1 MTMDTE
7 NQDSQKE
14 KTGEGHEIAA
24 EREAHLAM
32 TAEAEEKKSQF
43 GLLASKRFA
52 PFFWTQFL
60 GAYNDNV
67 FKNTLVLF
75 IAYKMGSALA
85 AKSDILINLAAGL
98 FILPFFFLS
107 ATAGQIADKY
117 EKSMLMRYIKVAE
130 IIIALMAAFAF
141 YYKNVT
147 GLMFLLFLLGC
158 QAAFFGP
165 VKYSIIPQ
173 HLTSKEIVG
182 GNAMVEGGT
191 FLAILLG
198 TISGGL
204 ITQMDSG
211 KLWAGIILVAVAVT
225 GWLAS
230 RMIPHA
236 AADSPELK
244 LDLNPVTQTWQTMKI
259 SMEKRPVFLSILG
272 ISWFWALG
280 LAYLSQLPNYT
291 RNVLHGSEQV
301 VTLLLT
307 MFSIGIGVGSLLCE
321 RLSGKKVE
329 LGLVPLGSLGLSIFG
344 FDLVFAHLSLP
355 AAQAVGM
362 PLMNL
367 REFLG
372 ILGSHRVL
380 MDLLMIGVFGG
391 LYIVPLYSMIQVR
404 TRPEIRARVIAANNI
419 LNALFMAAASLVA
432 ALFIGLLKFSIP
444 QFFLIL
450 VIMNLVVACFIYSM
464 VPEFVIRF
472 MMWVLSKIMY
482 RVKRT
487 NLDVIPEEGAVVLI
501 CNHVTFVDTLFVA
514 GSIQR
519 NIRFV
524 MDRMFFKIPVLN
536 YIFRKGRVIL
546 IASKKDYPD
555 VYEKAFDEISQAL
568 REGEPVCIFPEGKL
582 TLDGNMDIFKPGI
595 EKIIARDPVTI
606 IPLALRGLWG
616 SFFSR
621 KKGSALSRWSRGFRS
636 KVEIIAG
643 EPIAPEGVTAECLHD
658 VVSSLR
664 GDKE

>member
-1 MTMDTE
+1 MNTE
-7 NQDSQKE
+7 NQDTSKE
-14 KTGEGHEIAA
+14 KKG
-24 EREAHLAM
+24 
-32 TAEAEEKKSQF
+32 QF
-43 GLLASKRFA
+43 ELLASRRFA

-75 IAYKMGSALA
+75 IAYKMGSELA
-85 AKSDILINLAAGL
+85 AKSDILINMAAGL

-117 EKSMLMRYIKVAE
+117 EKSKLMRYIKIAE
-130 IIIALMAAFAF
+130 IIIAVMAAFAF
-141 YYKNVT
+141 YYENVT
-147 GLMFLLFLLGC
+147 CLMFLLFLLGC

-173 HLTSKEIVG
+173 HLNNSEVVG
-182 GNAMVEGGT
+182 GNAMVESGT
-191 FLAILLG
+191 FVAILIG
-198 TISGGL
+198 TISGGF
-204 ITQMDSG
+204 ITQMDNG
-211 KLWAGIILVAVAVT
+211 KLWAGIILTAVAVT

-230 RMIPHA
+230 LMIPHA
-236 AADSPELK
+236 AADSPGLK
-244 LDLNPVTQTWQTMKI
+244 LDINPVTQTWQTMKI
-259 SMEKRPVFLSILG
+259 SMEKQSVFLSILG

-291 RNVLHGSEQV
+291 RNILHGNEQV

-344 FDLVFAHLSLP
+344 IALVFAHPSLP
-355 AAQAVGM
+355 VDQ
-362 PLMNL
+362 PLMGL
-367 REFLG
+367 SAFLA
-372 ILGSHRVL
+372 IPGSMRVPADL
-380 MDLLMIGVFGG
+380 MMIGVFGG

-419 LNALFMAAASLVA
+419 MNALLMVASSLVA
-432 ALFIGLLKFSIP
+432 GLMIGLFRLSIP
-444 QFFLIL
+444 QFFLFL
-450 VIMNLVVACFIYSM
+450 VILNLIVAWYIYSM

-482 RVKRT
+482 RVKRY
-487 NLDVIPEEGAVVLI
+487 NLEVVPDEGAAVIV
-501 CNHVTFVDTLFVA
+501 CNHVTFVDTLFIA

-519 NIRFV
+519 RIRFV
-524 MDRMFFKIPVLN
+524 MDRAFFKIPVLN

-546 IASKKDYPD
+546 IASKKEYPD
-555 VYEKAFDEISQAL
+555 VYEKAFDEISAAL
-568 REGEPVCIFPEGKL
+568 RDGDIVCIFPEGKL
-582 TLDGNMDIFKPGI
+582 TLDGSMDIFKPGI

-616 SFFSR
+616 SFFS
-621 KKGSALSRWSRGFRS
+621 KKEGAAISRWTRGF
-636 KVEIIAG
+636 
-643 EPIAPEGVTAECLHD
+643 
-658 VVSSLR
+658 
-664 GDKE
+664 

>member
-1 MTMDTE
+1 MNTE
-7 NQDSQKE
+7 NQENQDTPKE
-14 KTGEGHEIAA
+14 KKG
-24 EREAHLAM
+24 
-32 TAEAEEKKSQF
+32 QF
-43 GLLASKRFA
+43 ELLASRRFA

-75 IAYKMGSALA
+75 IAYKMGSEMA

-98 FILPFFFLS
+98 FILPFFFIS

-130 IIIALMAAFAF
+130 IIIAIMAAIAF

-173 HLTSKEIVG
+173 HLNNKEIVG
-182 GNAMVEGGT
+182 GNAMVESGT
-191 FLAILLG
+191 FVAILIG
-198 TISGGL
+198 TISGGF
-204 ITQMDSG
+204 ITQMDNG
-211 KLWAGIILVAVAVT
+211 KLWAGLILTAVAVA

-230 RMIPHA
+230 RMIPYA
-236 AADSPELK
+236 APDSPGLK
-244 LDLNPVTQTWQTMKI
+244 LDINPVTQTWKTMKI
-259 SMEKRPVFLSILG
+259 SMEKQSVFLSILG

-291 RNVLHGSEQV
+291 RNILHGSEQV

-344 FDLVFAHLSLP
+344 FDLVFAHPSLP
-355 AAQAVGM
+355 VDQQ
-362 PLMNL
+362 LMGL
-367 REFLG
+367 SAYLG
-372 ILGSHRVL
+372 IPGSMRVL
-380 MDLLMIGVFGG
+380 TDLMMIGIFGG

-419 LNALFMAAASLVA
+419 MNALLMVASSLVA
-432 ALFIGLLKFSIP
+432 ALMIGLFKLSIP
-444 QFFLIL
+444 QFFLVL
-450 VIMNLVVACFIYSM
+450 VILNLIVACYIYSM

-482 RVKRT
+482 RVKRY
-487 NLDVIPEEGAVVLI
+487 NLDVVPEEGAVILI
-501 CNHVTFVDTLFVA
+501 CNHVTFVDTLFIA

-524 MDRMFFKIPVLN
+524 MDRAFFKIPVLN

-546 IASKKDYPD
+546 IASKKEYPD
-555 VYEKAFDEISQAL
+555 VYEKAFEEISLAL
-568 REGEPVCIFPEGKL
+568 RNGEPVCIFPEGKL

-595 EKIIARDPVTI
+595 EKILARDLVTI

-621 KKGSALSRWSRGFRS
+621 KKGSALSRWTTGFRS
-636 KVEIIAG
+636 RVEVVAG
-643 EPIAPEGVTAECLHD
+643 DPVAPQGVTAEYLHD
-658 VVSSLR
+658 LVSSLR

>member
-1 MTMDTE
+1 VGLNTKNQE
-7 NQDSQKE
+7 NQDTPKE
-14 KTGEGHEIAA
+14 K
-24 EREAHLAM
+24 
-32 TAEAEEKKSQF
+32 KNQF
-43 GLLASKRFA
+43 KLLASRRFA

-75 IAYKMGSALA
+75 IAYKMGSQMA

-98 FILPFFFLS
+98 FILPFFFIS

-130 IIIALMAAFAF
+130 IIIAVMAAFAF

-147 GLMFLLFLLGC
+147 CLMFLLFLLGC

-173 HLTSKEIVG
+173 HLNSREIVG

-191 FLAILLG
+191 FLAILIG
-198 TISGGL
+198 TISGGF
-204 ITQMDSG
+204 ITQMDNG
-211 KLWAGIILVAVAVT
+211 KFWAGLILTAVAVA

-230 RMIPHA
+230 RMIPYA
-236 AADSPELK
+236 APDSPELK
-244 LDLNPVTQTWQTMKI
+244 LDINPVTQTWKTMKI
-259 SMEKRPVFLSILG
+259 SMEKESVFLSILG

-291 RNVLHGSEQV
+291 RNILHGSEQV

-355 AAQAVGM
+355 AGQALTAGQ
-362 PLMNL
+362 PLMGL
-367 REFLG
+367 SAFLG

-380 MDLLMIGVFGG
+380 MDLMMIGVSGG
-391 LYIVPLYSMIQVR
+391 LYIVPLYSMIQIR

-419 LNALFMAAASLVA
+419 MNALLMVASSLAAAL
-432 ALFIGLLKFSIP
+432 LIGLFKLSIP
-444 QFFLIL
+444 QFFLVL
-450 VIMNLVVACFIYSM
+450 VILNLIVACYIYSM

-482 RVKRT
+482 RVKRY
-487 NLDVIPEEGAVVLI
+487 NLDVVPEEGAVVLI
-501 CNHVTFVDTLFVA
+501 CNHVTFVDTLFIA

-524 MDRMFFKIPVLN
+524 MDRAFFKIPVLN

-546 IASKKDYPD
+546 IASKKEYPD
-555 VYEKAFDEISQAL
+555 VYEKAFEEISLAL
-568 REGEPVCIFPEGKL
+568 RNGEPVCIFPEGKL

-595 EKIIARDPVTI
+595 EKILAKDPVTI
-606 IPLALRGLWG
+606 VPLALRGLWG

-636 KVEIIAG
+636 RVEIIAG
-643 EPIAPEGVTAECLHD
+643 DPIAPEGVTAEYLHD
-658 VVSSLR
+658 LVSSLR

>member
-1 MTMDTE
+1 LNTE
-7 NQDSQKE
+7 NQENQDTPKE
-14 KTGEGHEIAA
+14 KKG
-24 EREAHLAM
+24 
-32 TAEAEEKKSQF
+32 QF
-43 GLLASKRFA
+43 ELLASRRFA

-75 IAYKMGSALA
+75 IAYKMGSEMA

-98 FILPFFFLS
+98 FILPFFFIS

-130 IIIALMAAFAF
+130 IIIAIMAAIAF

-173 HLTSKEIVG
+173 HLNNKEIVG
-182 GNAMVEGGT
+182 GNAMVESGT
-191 FLAILLG
+191 FVAILIG
-198 TISGGL
+198 TISGGF
-204 ITQMDSG
+204 ITQMDNG
-211 KLWAGIILVAVAVT
+211 KLWAGLILTAVAVA

-230 RMIPHA
+230 RMIPYA
-236 AADSPELK
+236 APDSPGLK
-244 LDLNPVTQTWQTMKI
+244 LDINPVTQTWKTMKI
-259 SMEKRPVFLSILG
+259 SMEKQSVFLSILG

-291 RNVLHGSEQV
+291 RNILHGSEQV

-344 FDLVFAHLSLP
+344 FDLVFAHPSLP
-355 AAQAVGM
+355 VDQQ
-362 PLMNL
+362 LMGL
-367 REFLG
+367 SAYLG
-372 ILGSHRVL
+372 IPGSMRVL
-380 MDLLMIGVFGG
+380 TDLMMIGIFGG

-419 LNALFMAAASLVA
+419 MNALLMVASSLVA
-432 ALFIGLLKFSIP
+432 ALMIGLFKLSIP
-444 QFFLIL
+444 QFFLVL
-450 VIMNLVVACFIYSM
+450 VILNLIVACYIYSM

-482 RVKRT
+482 RVKRY
-487 NLDVIPEEGAVVLI
+487 NLDVVPEEGAVILI
-501 CNHVTFVDTLFVA
+501 CNHVTFVDTLFIA

-524 MDRMFFKIPVLN
+524 MDRAFFKIPVLN

-546 IASKKDYPD
+546 IASKKEYPD
-555 VYEKAFDEISQAL
+555 VYEKAFEEISLAL
-568 REGEPVCIFPEGKL
+568 RNGEPVCIFPEGKL

-595 EKIIARDPVTI
+595 EKILARDLVTI

-621 KKGSALSRWSRGFRS
+621 KKGSALSRWTTGFRS
-636 KVEIIAG
+636 RVEVVAG
-643 EPIAPEGVTAECLHD
+643 DPVAPQGVTAEYLHD
-658 VVSSLR
+658 LVSSLR

>member
-1 MTMDTE
+1 MEAGLNTE
-7 NQDSQKE
+7 NQENRDTPK
-14 KTGEGHEIAA
+14 
-24 EREAHLAM
+24 
-32 TAEAEEKKSQF
+32 EKKSQF
-43 GLLASKRFA
+43 KLLASRRFA

-75 IAYKMGSALA
+75 IAYKMGSRMA

-130 IIIALMAAFAF
+130 IIIAVMAAFAF

-173 HLTSKEIVG
+173 HLTNKEIVG

-191 FLAILLG
+191 FLAILIG
-198 TISGGL
+198 TISGGF
-204 ITQMDSG
+204 ITQMDNG
-211 KLWAGIILVAVAVT
+211 KIWAGLILTAVAVT
-225 GWLAS
+225 GWLTS
-230 RMIPHA
+230 RMIPYA
-236 AADSPELK
+236 APDSPGLK
-244 LDLNPVTQTWQTMKI
+244 LDINPVTQTWKTLKI
-259 SMEKRPVFLSILG
+259 SMEKQSVFLSILG

-291 RNVLHGSEQV
+291 RNILHGSEQV

-355 AAQAVGM
+355 AAQALPVGQQ
-362 PLMNL
+362 LMGL
-367 REFLG
+367 SVFLA
-372 ILGSHRVL
+372 IPGSMRVL
-380 MDLLMIGVFGG
+380 VDLMMIGIFGG
-391 LYIVPLYSMIQVR
+391 LYIVPLYSMIQIR

-419 LNALFMAAASLVA
+419 MNALLMVASSLVA
-432 ALFIGLLKFSIP
+432 ALMIGLFKLSIP
-444 QFFLIL
+444 QFFLFL
-450 VIMNLVVACFIYSM
+450 VILNLIVACTIYSM

-482 RVKRT
+482 RVKRY
-487 NLDVIPEEGAVVLI
+487 NLDVVPEEGAVVLI
-501 CNHVTFVDTLFVA
+501 CNHVTFVDTLFIA

-524 MDRMFFKIPVLN
+524 MDRAFFKIPVLN

-546 IASKKDYPD
+546 IASKKEYPD
-555 VYEKAFDEISQAL
+555 VYEKAFEEISLAL
-568 REGEPVCIFPEGKL
+568 RNGEPVCIFPEGKL
-582 TLDGNMDIFKPGI
+582 TLDGNMDIFKTGI
-595 EKIIARDPVTI
+595 EKILARDPVTI

-621 KKGSALSRWSRGFRS
+621 KKGSALSRWTRGFRS
-636 KVEIIAG
+636 RVEVVAG
-643 EPIAPEGVTAECLHD
+643 DPVAPQGVTAEYLHD
-658 VVSSLR
+658 LVSSLR

>member
-1 MTMDTE
+1 MEAGLNTE
-7 NQDSQKE
+7 NQENRDTPK
-14 KTGEGHEIAA
+14 
-24 EREAHLAM
+24 
-32 TAEAEEKKSQF
+32 EKKSQF
-43 GLLASKRFA
+43 KLLASRRFA

-75 IAYKMGSALA
+75 IAYKMGSRMA

-130 IIIALMAAFAF
+130 IIIAVMAAFAF

-173 HLTSKEIVG
+173 HLTNKEIVG

-191 FLAILLG
+191 FLAILIG
-198 TISGGL
+198 TISGGF
-204 ITQMDSG
+204 ITQMDNG
-211 KLWAGIILVAVAVT
+211 KIWAGLILTAVAVT
-225 GWLAS
+225 GWLTS
-230 RMIPHA
+230 RMIPYA
-236 AADSPELK
+236 APDSPGLK
-244 LDLNPVTQTWQTMKI
+244 LDINPVTQTWKTMKI
-259 SMEKRPVFLSILG
+259 SMEKQSVFLSILG

-291 RNVLHGSEQV
+291 RNILHGSEQV

-355 AAQAVGM
+355 AAQALPVGQQ
-362 PLMNL
+362 LMGL
-367 REFLG
+367 SVFLA
-372 ILGSHRVL
+372 IPGSMRVL
-380 MDLLMIGVFGG
+380 VDLMMIGIFGG
-391 LYIVPLYSMIQVR
+391 LYIVPLYSMIQIR

-419 LNALFMAAASLVA
+419 MNALLMVASSLVA
-432 ALFIGLLKFSIP
+432 ALMIGLFKLSIP
-444 QFFLIL
+444 QFFLFL
-450 VIMNLVVACFIYSM
+450 VILNLIVACTIYSM

-482 RVKRT
+482 RVKRY
-487 NLDVIPEEGAVVLI
+487 NLDVVPEEGAVVLI
-501 CNHVTFVDTLFVA
+501 CNHVTFVDTLFIA

-524 MDRMFFKIPVLN
+524 MDRAFFKIPVLN

-546 IASKKDYPD
+546 IASKKEYPD
-555 VYEKAFDEISQAL
+555 VYEKAFEEISLAL
-568 REGEPVCIFPEGKL
+568 RNGEPVCIFPEGKL
-582 TLDGNMDIFKPGI
+582 TLDGNMDVFKTGI
-595 EKIIARDPVTI
+595 EKILARDPVTI

-621 KKGSALSRWSRGFRS
+621 KKGSALSRWTRGFRS
-636 KVEIIAG
+636 RVEVVAG
-643 EPIAPEGVTAECLHD
+643 DPVAPQGVTAEYLHD
-658 VVSSLR
+658 LVSSLR

>member
-1 MTMDTE
+1 MNTE
-7 NQDSQKE
+7 NQENRDTPK
-14 KTGEGHEIAA
+14 
-24 EREAHLAM
+24 
-32 TAEAEEKKSQF
+32 EKKSQF
-43 GLLASKRFA
+43 KLLASRRFA

-75 IAYKMGSALA
+75 IAYKMGSRMA

-130 IIIALMAAFAF
+130 IIIAVMAAFAF

-173 HLTSKEIVG
+173 HLTNKEIVG

-191 FLAILLG
+191 FLAILIG
-198 TISGGL
+198 TISGGF
-204 ITQMDSG
+204 ITQMDNG
-211 KLWAGIILVAVAVT
+211 KIWAGLILTAVAVT
-225 GWLAS
+225 GWLTS
-230 RMIPHA
+230 RMIPYA
-236 AADSPELK
+236 APDSPGLK
-244 LDLNPVTQTWQTMKI
+244 LDINPVTQTWKTMKI
-259 SMEKRPVFLSILG
+259 SMEKQSVFLSILG

-291 RNVLHGSEQV
+291 RNILHGSEQV

-355 AAQAVGM
+355 AAQALPVGQQ
-362 PLMNL
+362 LMGL
-367 REFLG
+367 SVFLA
-372 ILGSHRVL
+372 IPGSMRVL
-380 MDLLMIGVFGG
+380 VDLMMIGIFGG
-391 LYIVPLYSMIQVR
+391 LYIVPLYSMIQIR

-419 LNALFMAAASLVA
+419 MNALLMVASSLVA
-432 ALFIGLLKFSIP
+432 ALMIGLFKLSIP
-444 QFFLIL
+444 QFFLFL
-450 VIMNLVVACFIYSM
+450 VILNLIVACTIYSM

-482 RVKRT
+482 RVKRY
-487 NLDVIPEEGAVVLI
+487 NLDVVPEEGAVVLI
-501 CNHVTFVDTLFVA
+501 CNHVTFVDTLFIA

-524 MDRMFFKIPVLN
+524 MDRAFFKIPVLN

-546 IASKKDYPD
+546 IASKKEYPD
-555 VYEKAFDEISQAL
+555 VYEKAFEEISLAL
-568 REGEPVCIFPEGKL
+568 RNGEPVCIFPEGKL
-582 TLDGNMDIFKPGI
+582 TLDGNMDVFKTGI
-595 EKIIARDPVTI
+595 EKILARDPVTI

-621 KKGSALSRWSRGFRS
+621 KKGSALSRWTRGFRS
-636 KVEIIAG
+636 RVEVVAG
-643 EPIAPEGVTAECLHD
+643 DPVAPQGVTAEYLHD
-658 VVSSLR
+658 LVSSLR

>member
-1 MTMDTE
+1 MNTE
-7 NQDSQKE
+7 NQENRD
-14 KTGEGHEIAA
+14 TP
-24 EREAHLAM
+24 
-32 TAEAEEKKSQF
+32 EEKKSQF
-43 GLLASKRFA
+43 KLLASRRFA

-75 IAYKMGSALA
+75 IAYKMGSQMA

-98 FILPFFFLS
+98 FILPFFFIS

-130 IIIALMAAFAF
+130 IIIAVMAAFAF

-173 HLTSKEIVG
+173 HLNNKEIVG

-191 FLAILLG
+191 FLAILIG

-204 ITQMDSG
+204 ITQMDNG
-211 KLWAGIILVAVAVT
+211 KFWAGIILMAVAVT
-225 GWLAS
+225 GWLTS
-230 RMIPHA
+230 RMIPYA
-236 AADSPELK
+236 APDSPGLK
-244 LDLNPVTQTWQTMKI
+244 LDINPVTQTWKTMKI
-259 SMEKRPVFLSILG
+259 SMEKQSVFLSILG

-291 RNVLHGSEQV
+291 RNILHGSEQV

-355 AAQAVGM
+355 VGQALPVGQ
-362 PLMNL
+362 LMGL
-367 REFLG
+367 SAFLG
-372 ILGSHRVL
+372 IPGSMRVL
-380 MDLLMIGVFGG
+380 MDLMMIGIFGG
-391 LYIVPLYSMIQVR
+391 LYIVPLYSMIQIR

-419 LNALFMAAASLVA
+419 MNAFLMVASSLVA
-432 ALFIGLLKFSIP
+432 ALMIGLFKLSIP
-444 QFFLIL
+444 QFFLFL
-450 VIMNLVVACFIYSM
+450 VILNLIVAGTIYSM

-482 RVKRT
+482 RVKRY
-487 NLDVIPEEGAVVLI
+487 NLDVVPEEGAVVLI
-501 CNHVTFVDTLFVA
+501 CNHVTFVDTLFIA

-524 MDRMFFKIPVLN
+524 MDRAFFKIPVLN

-546 IASKKDYPD
+546 IASKKEYPD
-555 VYEKAFDEISQAL
+555 VYEKAFDEISLAL
-568 REGEPVCIFPEGKL
+568 RNGEPVCIFPEGKL

-595 EKIIARDPVTI
+595 EKILARDPVTI

-621 KKGSALSRWSRGFRS
+621 KKGSALSRWTRGFRS

-643 EPIAPEGVTAECLHD
+643 DPIAPEGVTAEYLHD
-658 VVSSLR
+658 VVSTLR

>member
-1 MTMDTE
+1 MNTE
-7 NQDSQKE
+7 NQENQDTGQE
-14 KTGEGHEIAA
+14 KTGK
-24 EREAHLAM
+24 
-32 TAEAEEKKSQF
+32 EKKSQF
-43 GLLASKRFA
+43 KLLASRRFA

-75 IAYKMGSALA
+75 IAYKMGSQMA

-98 FILPFFFLS
+98 FILPFFFIS

-130 IIIALMAAFAF
+130 IIIAIMAAIAF

-173 HLTSKEIVG
+173 HLNNKEIVG

-191 FLAILLG
+191 FLAILIG
-198 TISGGL
+198 TISGGF
-204 ITQMDSG
+204 ITQMNNG
-211 KLWAGIILVAVAVT
+211 KFWAGIILIAVAVT
-225 GWLAS
+225 GWLTS
-230 RMIPHA
+230 RMIPYA
-236 AADSPELK
+236 APDSPGLK
-244 LDLNPVTQTWQTMKI
+244 LDINPVTQTWKTMKI
-259 SMEKRPVFLSILG
+259 SMEKQSVFLSILG

-291 RNVLHGSEQV
+291 RNILHGSEQV

-355 AAQAVGM
+355 AGQALPVGQQ
-362 PLMNL
+362 LMGL
-367 REFLG
+367 SAFLA
-372 ILGSHRVL
+372 IPGSMRVL
-380 MDLLMIGVFGG
+380 MDLMMIGIFGG
-391 LYIVPLYSMIQVR
+391 LYIVPLYSMIQIR

-419 LNALFMAAASLVA
+419 MNALLMVASSLAAVLT
-432 ALFIGLLKFSIP
+432 IGLLKLSIP
-444 QFFLIL
+444 QFFLFL
-450 VIMNLVVACFIYSM
+450 VILNLMVACYIYSM

-482 RVKRT
+482 RVKRY
-487 NLDVIPEEGAVVLI
+487 NLDVVPEEGAVVLI
-501 CNHVTFVDTLFVA
+501 CNHVTFVDTLFIA

-524 MDRMFFKIPVLN
+524 MDRAFFKIPVLN

-546 IASKKDYPD
+546 IASKKEYPD
-555 VYEKAFDEISQAL
+555 VYEKAFEEIS
-568 REGEPVCIFPEGKL
+568 
-582 TLDGNMDIFKPGI
+582 
-595 EKIIARDPVTI
+595 
-606 IPLALRGLWG
+606 LALQKWR
-616 SFFSR
+616 
-621 KKGSALSRWSRGFRS
+621 A
-636 KVEIIAG
+636 
-643 EPIAPEGVTAECLHD
+643 CLYIP
-658 VVSSLR
+658 R
-664 GDKE
+664 RNAYP

>member
-1 MTMDTE
+1 LNTE
-7 NQDSQKE
+7 NQENLDTPK
-14 KTGEGHEIAA
+14 
-24 EREAHLAM
+24 
-32 TAEAEEKKSQF
+32 EKKSQF
-43 GLLASKRFA
+43 KLLATRRFA

-75 IAYKMGSALA
+75 IAYKMGSQMA

-98 FILPFFFLS
+98 FILPFFFIS

-130 IIIALMAAFAF
+130 IIIAIMAAIAF

-173 HLTSKEIVG
+173 HLNNKEIVG

-191 FLAILLG
+191 FLAILIG
-198 TISGGL
+198 TISGGF
-204 ITQMDSG
+204 ITQMNNG
-211 KLWAGIILVAVAVT
+211 KFWAGIILIAVAVT
-225 GWLAS
+225 GWLTS
-230 RMIPHA
+230 RMIPYA
-236 AADSPELK
+236 APDSPGLK
-244 LDLNPVTQTWQTMKI
+244 LDINPVTQTWKTMKI
-259 SMEKRPVFLSILG
+259 SMEKQSVFLSILG

-291 RNVLHGSEQV
+291 RNILHGSEQV

-344 FDLVFAHLSLP
+344 FDLVFAHLSLSAGQALP
-355 AAQAVGM
+355 AGQ
-362 PLMNL
+362 PLMGL
-367 REFLG
+367 SAFLG
-372 ILGSHRVL
+372 IPGSMRVL
-380 MDLLMIGVFGG
+380 MDLMMIGIFGG
-391 LYIVPLYSMIQVR
+391 LYIVPLYSMIQIR

-419 LNALFMAAASLVA
+419 MNALLMVASSLVA
-432 ALFIGLLKFSIP
+432 ALMIGLLKLSIP
-444 QFFLIL
+444 QFFLFL
-450 VIMNLVVACFIYSM
+450 VILNLIVACYIYSM

-482 RVKRT
+482 RVKRY
-487 NLDVIPEEGAVVLI
+487 NLDVVPEEGAVVLI
-501 CNHVTFVDTLFVA
+501 CNHVTFVDTLFIA

-524 MDRMFFKIPVLN
+524 MDRAFFKIPVLN

-546 IASKKDYPD
+546 IASKKEYPD
-555 VYEKAFDEISQAL
+555 VYEKAFEEISLAL
-568 REGEPVCIFPEGKL
+568 RNGEPVCIFPEGKL
-582 TLDGNMDIFKPGI
+582 TLDGNMDIFKSGI
-595 EKIIARDPVTI
+595 EKILARDPVTI

-621 KKGSALSRWSRGFRS
+621 KKGSALSRWTRGFRS
-636 KVEIIAG
+636 RVEVIAG
-643 EPIAPEGVTAECLHD
+643 DPVAPQGVTAEYLHD
-658 VVSSLR
+658 LVSSLR
-664 GDKE
+664 GDKA

>member
-1 MTMDTE
+1 MTTE
-7 NQDSQKE
+7 NQENQGTGQE
-14 KTGEGHEIAA
+14 KTGQ
-24 EREAHLAM
+24 
-32 TAEAEEKKSQF
+32 EKKSQF
-43 GLLASKRFA
+43 KLLATRRFA

-75 IAYKMGSALA
+75 IAYKMGQQMA

-98 FILPFFFLS
+98 FILPFFFIS

-130 IIIALMAAFAF
+130 IIIAIMAAIAF

-173 HLTSKEIVG
+173 HLNNKEIVG

-191 FLAILLG
+191 FLAILIG
-198 TISGGL
+198 TISGGF
-204 ITQMDSG
+204 ITQMNNG
-211 KLWAGIILVAVAVT
+211 KFWAGIILIAVAVT
-225 GWLAS
+225 GWLTS
-230 RMIPHA
+230 RMIPYA
-236 AADSPELK
+236 APDSPGLK
-244 LDLNPVTQTWQTMKI
+244 LDINPVTQTWKTMKI
-259 SMEKRPVFLSILG
+259 SMEKQSVFLSILG

-291 RNVLHGSEQV
+291 RNILHGSEQV

-355 AAQAVGM
+355 AGQQ
-362 PLMNL
+362 LMGL
-367 REFLG
+367 SAFLG

-380 MDLLMIGVFGG
+380 MDLMMIGIFGG
-391 LYIVPLYSMIQVR
+391 LYIVPLYSMIQIR

-419 LNALFMAAASLVA
+419 MNALLMVASSLAAAL
-432 ALFIGLLKFSIP
+432 LIGLFKLSIP
-444 QFFLIL
+444 QFFLVL
-450 VIMNLVVACFIYSM
+450 VILNLIVACYIYSM

-482 RVKRT
+482 RVKRY
-487 NLDVIPEEGAVVLI
+487 NLDVVPEEGAVVLI
-501 CNHVTFVDTLFVA
+501 CNHVTFVDTLFIA

-524 MDRMFFKIPVLN
+524 MDRAFFKIPVLN

-546 IASKKDYPD
+546 IASKKEYPD
-555 VYEKAFDEISQAL
+555 VYEKAFEEISLAL
-568 REGEPVCIFPEGKL
+568 RNGEPVCLFPEGKL
-582 TLDGNMDIFKPGI
+582 TLDGNMDVFKPGI
-595 EKIIARDPVTI
+595 EKILARDPVTI

-621 KKGSALSRWSRGFRS
+621 KQGAALSRWTRGFRS
-636 KVEIIAG
+636 RVEIIAG
-643 EPIAPEGVTAECLHD
+643 DPVAPQGVTAEYLHD
-658 VVSSLR
+658 LVSSLR

>member
-1 MTMDTE
+1 MEAGLNTE
-7 NQDSQKE
+7 NQENRDTPK
-14 KTGEGHEIAA
+14 
-24 EREAHLAM
+24 
-32 TAEAEEKKSQF
+32 EKKSQF
-43 GLLASKRFA
+43 KLLASRRFA

-75 IAYKMGSALA
+75 IAYKMGSRMA

-130 IIIALMAAFAF
+130 IIIAVMAAFAF

-173 HLTSKEIVG
+173 HLTNKEIVG

-191 FLAILLG
+191 FLAILIG
-198 TISGGL
+198 TISGGF
-204 ITQMDSG
+204 ITQMDNG
-211 KLWAGIILVAVAVT
+211 KIWAGLILTAVAVT
-225 GWLAS
+225 GWLTS
-230 RMIPHA
+230 RMIPYA
-236 AADSPELK
+236 APDSPGLK
-244 LDLNPVTQTWQTMKI
+244 LDINPVTQTWKTLKI
-259 SMEKRPVFLSILG
+259 SMEKQSVFLSILG

-291 RNVLHGSEQV
+291 RNILHGSEQV
-301 VTLLLT
+301 VTLLLA

-355 AAQAVGM
+355 AVQALPVGQQ
-362 PLMNL
+362 LMGL
-367 REFLG
+367 SAYLA
-372 ILGSHRVL
+372 IPGSMRVL
-380 MDLLMIGVFGG
+380 MDLMMIGIFGG
-391 LYIVPLYSMIQVR
+391 LYIVPLYSMIQIR

-419 LNALFMAAASLVA
+419 MNALLMVASSLVA
-432 ALFIGLLKFSIP
+432 ALMIGLFKLSIP
-444 QFFLIL
+444 QFFLFL
-450 VIMNLVVACFIYSM
+450 VILNLIVACTIYSM

-482 RVKRT
+482 RVKRY
-487 NLDVIPEEGAVVLI
+487 NLDVVPEEGAVVLI
-501 CNHVTFVDTLFVA
+501 CNHVTFVDTLFIA

-524 MDRMFFKIPVLN
+524 MDRAFFKIPVLN

-546 IASKKDYPD
+546 IASKKEYPD
-555 VYEKAFDEISQAL
+555 VYEKAFEEISLAL
-568 REGEPVCIFPEGKL
+568 RNGEPVCIFPEGKL
-582 TLDGNMDIFKPGI
+582 TLDGNMDIFKTGI
-595 EKIIARDPVTI
+595 EKILARDPVTI

-621 KKGSALSRWSRGFRS
+621 KKGSALSRWTRGFRS
-636 KVEIIAG
+636 RVEVVAG
-643 EPIAPEGVTAECLHD
+643 DPVAPQGVTAEYLHD
-658 VVSSLR
+658 LVSSLR

>member
-1 MTMDTE
+1 LNTE
-7 NQDSQKE
+7 NQENQDTPKE
-14 KTGEGHEIAA
+14 KKG
-24 EREAHLAM
+24 
-32 TAEAEEKKSQF
+32 QF
-43 GLLASKRFA
+43 ELLASRRFA

-75 IAYKMGSALA
+75 IAYKMGSEMA

-98 FILPFFFLS
+98 FILPFFFIS

-130 IIIALMAAFAF
+130 IIIAIMAAIAF

-173 HLTSKEIVG
+173 HLNNKEIVG
-182 GNAMVEGGT
+182 GNAMVESGT
-191 FLAILLG
+191 FVAILIG
-198 TISGGL
+198 TISGGF
-204 ITQMDSG
+204 ITQMDNG
-211 KLWAGIILVAVAVT
+211 KLWAGLILTAVAVA

-230 RMIPHA
+230 RMIPYA
-236 AADSPELK
+236 APDSPGLK
-244 LDLNPVTQTWQTMKI
+244 LDINPVTQTWKTMKI
-259 SMEKRPVFLSILG
+259 SMEKQSVFLSILG

-291 RNVLHGSEQV
+291 RNILHGSEQV

-344 FDLVFAHLSLP
+344 FDLVFAHPSLP
-355 AAQAVGM
+355 VDQQ
-362 PLMNL
+362 LMGL
-367 REFLG
+367 SAYLG
-372 ILGSHRVL
+372 IPGSMRVL
-380 MDLLMIGVFGG
+380 TDLMMIGIFGG

-419 LNALFMAAASLVA
+419 MNALLMVASSLVA
-432 ALFIGLLKFSIP
+432 ALMIGLFKLSIP
-444 QFFLIL
+444 QFFLVL
-450 VIMNLVVACFIYSM
+450 VILNLIVACYIYSM

-482 RVKRT
+482 RVKRY
-487 NLDVIPEEGAVVLI
+487 NLDVVPEEGAVILI
-501 CNHVTFVDTLFVA
+501 CNHVTFVDTLFIA

-524 MDRMFFKIPVLN
+524 MDRAFFKIPVLN

-546 IASKKDYPD
+546 IASKKEYPD
-555 VYEKAFDEISQAL
+555 VYEKAFEEISLAL
-568 REGEPVCIFPEGKL
+568 RNGEPVCIFPEGKL

-595 EKIIARDPVTI
+595 EKILARDLVTI

-621 KKGSALSRWSRGFRS
+621 KKGSALSRWTRGFRS
-636 KVEIIAG
+636 RVEVVAG
-643 EPIAPEGVTAECLHD
+643 DPVAPQGVTAEYLHD
-658 VVSSLR
+658 LVSSLR

>member
-1 MTMDTE
+1 MNTE
-7 NQDSQKE
+7 NQENLDTPK
-14 KTGEGHEIAA
+14 
-24 EREAHLAM
+24 
-32 TAEAEEKKSQF
+32 EKKSQF
-43 GLLASKRFA
+43 KLLASRRFA

-75 IAYKMGSALA
+75 IAYKMGSQMA

-98 FILPFFFLS
+98 FILPFFFIS

-130 IIIALMAAFAF
+130 IIIAVMAAFAF

-147 GLMFLLFLLGC
+147 CLMFLLFLLGC

-173 HLTSKEIVG
+173 HLNNAEIVG
-182 GNAMVEGGT
+182 GNAMVESGT
-191 FLAILLG
+191 FVAILIG
-198 TISGGL
+198 TISGGF
-204 ITQMDSG
+204 ITQMDNG
-211 KLWAGIILVAVAVT
+211 KFWAGIILTAVAVA

-230 RMIPHA
+230 RMIPYA
-236 AADSPELK
+236 APDSPELK
-244 LDLNPVTQTWQTMKI
+244 LDINPVTQTWKTMKI
-259 SMEKRPVFLSILG
+259 SMEKESVFLSILG

-291 RNVLHGSEQV
+291 RNILHGSEQV

-355 AAQAVGM
+355 AGQALPAGQ
-362 PLMNL
+362 PLMGL
-367 REFLG
+367 SAFLG

-380 MDLLMIGVFGG
+380 MDLMMIGVSGG
-391 LYIVPLYSMIQVR
+391 LYIVPLYSMIQIR

-419 LNALFMAAASLVA
+419 MNALLMVASSLAAALM
-432 ALFIGLLKFSIP
+432 IGLFKLSIP
-444 QFFLIL
+444 QFFLVL
-450 VIMNLVVACFIYSM
+450 VILNLIVACYIYSM

-482 RVKRT
+482 RVKRY
-487 NLDVIPEEGAVVLI
+487 NLDVVPEEGAVVLI
-501 CNHVTFVDTLFVA
+501 CNHVTFVDTLFIA

-524 MDRMFFKIPVLN
+524 MDRAFFKIPVLN

-546 IASKKDYPD
+546 IASKKEYPD
-555 VYEKAFDEISQAL
+555 VYEKAFEEISQAL
-568 REGEPVCIFPEGKL
+568 RNGEPVCIFPEGKL

-595 EKIIARDPVTI
+595 EKILAKDPVTI

-636 KVEIIAG
+636 RVEIIAG
-643 EPIAPEGVTAECLHD
+643 DPIAPEGVTAEYLHD
-658 VVSSLR
+658 LVSSLR

>member
-1 MTMDTE
+1 MNTE
-7 NQDSQKE
+7 NQENLDTPK
-14 KTGEGHEIAA
+14 
-24 EREAHLAM
+24 
-32 TAEAEEKKSQF
+32 EKKSQF
-43 GLLASKRFA
+43 KLLASRRFA

-75 IAYKMGSALA
+75 IAYKMGSQMA

-98 FILPFFFLS
+98 FILPFFFIS

-130 IIIALMAAFAF
+130 IIIAVMAAFAF

-147 GLMFLLFLLGC
+147 CLMFLLFLLGC

-173 HLTSKEIVG
+173 HLNNAEIVG
-182 GNAMVEGGT
+182 GNAMVESGT
-191 FLAILLG
+191 FVAILIG
-198 TISGGL
+198 TISGGF
-204 ITQMDSG
+204 ITQMDNG
-211 KLWAGIILVAVAVT
+211 KFWAGIILTAVAVA

-230 RMIPHA
+230 RMIPYA
-236 AADSPELK
+236 APDSPELK
-244 LDLNPVTQTWQTMKI
+244 LDINPVTQTWKTMKI
-259 SMEKRPVFLSILG
+259 SMEKESVFLSILG

-291 RNVLHGSEQV
+291 RNILHGSEQV

-355 AAQAVGM
+355 AGQALPAGQ
-362 PLMNL
+362 PLMGL
-367 REFLG
+367 SAFLG

-380 MDLLMIGVFGG
+380 MDLMMIGVSGG
-391 LYIVPLYSMIQVR
+391 LYIVPLYSMIQIR

-419 LNALFMAAASLVA
+419 MNALLMVASSLAAALM
-432 ALFIGLLKFSIP
+432 IGLFKLSIP
-444 QFFLIL
+444 QFFLVL
-450 VIMNLVVACFIYSM
+450 VILNLIVACYIYSM

-482 RVKRT
+482 RVKRY
-487 NLDVIPEEGAVVLI
+487 NLDVVPEEGAVVLI
-501 CNHVTFVDTLFVA
+501 CNHVTFVDTLFIA

-524 MDRMFFKIPVLN
+524 MDRAFFKIPVLN

-546 IASKKDYPD
+546 IASKKEYPD
-555 VYEKAFDEISQAL
+555 VYEKAFEEISHAL
-568 REGEPVCIFPEGKL
+568 RNGEPVCIFPEGKL

-595 EKIIARDPVTI
+595 EKILAKDPVTI
-606 IPLALRGLWG
+606 VPLALRGLWG

-636 KVEIIAG
+636 RVEIIAG
-643 EPIAPEGVTAECLHD
+643 DPIAPAGVTAEYLHD
-658 VVSSLR
+658 LVSSLR

>member
-1 MTMDTE
+1 MDAGLNTE
-7 NQDSQKE
+7 NQENQDTGKE
-14 KTGEGHEIAA
+14 KRG
-24 EREAHLAM
+24 
-32 TAEAEEKKSQF
+32 QF
-43 GLLASKRFA
+43 ELLASRRFA

-75 IAYKMGSALA
+75 IAYKMGREMA

-98 FILPFFFLS
+98 FILPFFFIS

-130 IIIALMAAFAF
+130 IIIAIMAAVAF

-147 GLMFLLFLLGC
+147 FLMFLLFLLGC

-173 HLTSKEIVG
+173 HLNNREIVG
-182 GNAMVEGGT
+182 GNAMVESGT
-191 FLAILLG
+191 FVAILIG
-198 TISGGL
+198 TISGGF
-204 ITQMDSG
+204 ITQMDNG
-211 KLWAGIILVAVAVT
+211 KLWAGIILTAVAVT

-230 RMIPHA
+230 RMIPYA
-236 AADSPELK
+236 APDSPGLK
-244 LDLNPVTQTWQTMKI
+244 LDINPVTQTWQTMKI
-259 SMEKRPVFLSILG
+259 SMEKQSVFLSILG

-291 RNVLHGSEQV
+291 RNILHGSEQV

-344 FDLVFAHLSLP
+344 FDLVFAHPALPVDQQLMGLS
-355 AAQAVGM
+355 AY
-362 PLMNL
+362 
-367 REFLG
+367 LG
-372 ILGSHRVL
+372 IPGSMRVL
-380 MDLLMIGVFGG
+380 TDLMMIGIFGG

-419 LNALFMAAASLVA
+419 MNALLMVASSLVA
-432 ALFIGLLKFSIP
+432 VLMIGLFKLSIP
-444 QFFLIL
+444 EFFLFL
-450 VIMNLVVACFIYSM
+450 VILNLIVACYIYSM

-482 RVKRT
+482 RVKRY
-487 NLDVIPEEGAVVLI
+487 NLDVVPEEGAVILI
-501 CNHVTFVDTLFVA
+501 CNHVTFVDTLFIA

-524 MDRMFFKIPVLN
+524 MDRAFFKIPVLN

-546 IASKKDYPD
+546 IASKKEYPD
-555 VYEKAFDEISQAL
+555 VYEKAFEEISLAL
-568 REGEPVCIFPEGKL
+568 RNGEPVCIFPEGKL

-595 EKIIARDPVTI
+595 EKILARDPVTI

-621 KKGSALSRWSRGFRS
+621 KEGSALSRWTRGFRS
-636 KVEIIAG
+636 RVEVIAG
-643 EPIAPEGVTAECLHD
+643 DPVAPQGVTAEYLHD
-658 VVSSLR
+658 LVSSLR
-664 GDKE
+664 GDKK

>member
-1 MTMDTE
+1 MNTE
-7 NQDSQKE
+7 NQENQD
-14 KTGEGHEIAA
+14 TGK
-24 EREAHLAM
+24 
-32 TAEAEEKKSQF
+32 EKKSQF
-43 GLLASKRFA
+43 KLLASRRFA

-75 IAYKMGSALA
+75 IAYKMGSQMA

-98 FILPFFFLS
+98 FILPFFFIS

-130 IIIALMAAFAF
+130 IIIAIMAAFAF

-173 HLTSKEIVG
+173 HLNNKEIVG

-191 FLAILLG
+191 FLAILIG

-204 ITQMDSG
+204 ITQMNNG
-211 KLWAGIILVAVAVT
+211 KFWAGIILIAVAVT
-225 GWLAS
+225 GWLTS
-230 RMIPHA
+230 RMIPYA
-236 AADSPELK
+236 APDSPGLK
-244 LDLNPVTQTWQTMKI
+244 LDINPVTQTWKTMKI
-259 SMEKRPVFLSILG
+259 SMEKQSVFLSILG

-291 RNVLHGSEQV
+291 RNILHGSEQV

-355 AAQAVGM
+355 AGQALPVGQQ
-362 PLMNL
+362 LMGL
-367 REFLG
+367 SAFLA
-372 ILGSHRVL
+372 IPGSMRVL
-380 MDLLMIGVFGG
+380 MDLMMIGIFGG
-391 LYIVPLYSMIQVR
+391 LYIVPLYSMIQIR

-419 LNALFMAAASLVA
+419 MNALLMVASSLVA
-432 ALFIGLLKFSIP
+432 ALMIGLLKLSIP
-444 QFFLIL
+444 QFFLFL
-450 VIMNLVVACFIYSM
+450 VILNLIVACYIYSM

-482 RVKRT
+482 RVKRY
-487 NLDVIPEEGAVVLI
+487 NLDVVPEEGAVILV
-501 CNHVTFVDTLFVA
+501 CNHVTFVDTLFIA

-524 MDRMFFKIPVLN
+524 MDRAFFKIPVLN

-546 IASKKDYPD
+546 IASKKEYPD
-555 VYEKAFDEISQAL
+555 VYEKAFEEISLAL
-568 REGEPVCIFPEGKL
+568 RNGEPVCIFPEGKL
-582 TLDGNMDIFKPGI
+582 TLDGNMDIFKSGI
-595 EKIIARDPVTI
+595 EKILAKDPVTI

-621 KKGSALSRWSRGFRS
+621 KKGSALSRWTRGFRS
-636 KVEIIAG
+636 RVEIIAG
-643 EPIAPEGVTAECLHD
+643 DPVSPQGVTAEYLHD
-658 VVSSLR
+658 LVSSLR
-664 GDKE
+664 GDKA

>member
-1 MTMDTE
+1 MDTE

>member
-1 MTMDTE
+1 MNTE
-7 NQDSQKE
+7 NQENQDTGQE
-14 KTGEGHEIAA
+14 KTGK
-24 EREAHLAM
+24 
-32 TAEAEEKKSQF
+32 EKKSQF
-43 GLLASKRFA
+43 KLLASRRFA

-75 IAYKMGSALA
+75 IAYKMGSQMA

-98 FILPFFFLS
+98 FILPFFFIS

-130 IIIALMAAFAF
+130 IIIAIMAAIAF

-173 HLTSKEIVG
+173 HLNNKEIVG

-191 FLAILLG
+191 FLAILIG

-204 ITQMDSG
+204 ITQMNNG
-211 KLWAGIILVAVAVT
+211 KFWAGIILIAVAVT
-225 GWLAS
+225 GWLTS
-230 RMIPHA
+230 RMIPYA
-236 AADSPELK
+236 APDSPGLK
-244 LDLNPVTQTWQTMKI
+244 LDINPVTQTWKTMKI
-259 SMEKRPVFLSILG
+259 SMEKQSVFLSILG

-291 RNVLHGSEQV
+291 RNILHGSEQV

-355 AAQAVGM
+355 AGQALPVGQQ
-362 PLMNL
+362 LMGL
-367 REFLG
+367 SAFLA
-372 ILGSHRVL
+372 IPGSMRVL
-380 MDLLMIGVFGG
+380 IDLMMIGIFGG
-391 LYIVPLYSMIQVR
+391 LYIVPLYSMIQIR

-419 LNALFMAAASLVA
+419 MNALLMVASSLVA
-432 ALFIGLLKFSIP
+432 ALMIGLLKLSIP
-444 QFFLIL
+444 QFFLFL
-450 VIMNLVVACFIYSM
+450 VILNLIVACYIYSM

-482 RVKRT
+482 RVKRY
-487 NLDVIPEEGAVVLI
+487 NLDVVPEEGAVILI
-501 CNHVTFVDTLFVA
+501 CNHVTFVDTLFIA

-524 MDRMFFKIPVLN
+524 MDRAFFKIPVLN

-546 IASKKDYPD
+546 IASKKEYPD
-555 VYEKAFDEISQAL
+555 VYEKAFDEISEAL
-568 REGEPVCIFPEGKL
+568 RNGEPVCIFPEGML
-582 TLDGNMDIFKPGI
+582 TLDGNMNIFKSGI
-595 EKIIARDPVTI
+595 EKILAKDPVTI

-621 KKGSALSRWSRGFRS
+621 KKGSALSRWTRGFRS

-643 EPIAPEGVTAECLHD
+643 DPIAPEGVTAEYLHD
-658 VVSSLR
+658 VVSKLR
-664 GDKE
+664 GDKA

>member
-1 MTMDTE
+1 MEAGLNTE
-7 NQDSQKE
+7 NQNVP
-14 KTGEGHEIAA
+14 
-24 EREAHLAM
+24 
-32 TAEAEEKKSQF
+32 EEKKGQF
-43 GLLASKRFA
+43 ELLASRRFA

-75 IAYKMGSALA
+75 IAYKMGSKLA

-117 EKSMLMRYIKVAE
+117 EKSMLMRYIKIAE
-130 IIIALMAAFAF
+130 IIIAVMAAFAF
-141 YYKNVT
+141 YYKNVPC
-147 GLMFLLFLLGC
+147 LMFLLFLLGC

-173 HLTSKEIVG
+173 HLDNSEVVG
-182 GNAMVEGGT
+182 GNAMVESGT
-191 FLAILLG
+191 FVAILIG
-198 TISGGL
+198 TISGGF
-204 ITQMDSG
+204 ITQMDNG
-211 KLWAGIILVAVAVT
+211 KLWVGLILTAVAVT

-230 RMIPHA
+230 LMIPYA
-236 AADSPELK
+236 AADSPGLK
-244 LDLNPVTQTWQTMKI
+244 LDINPVTQTWQTMKI
-259 SMEKRPVFLSILG
+259 SMEKKSVFLSILG

-291 RNVLHGSEQV
+291 RNILHGNEQV

-344 FDLVFAHLSLP
+344 IALVFAHPALP
-355 AAQAVGM
+355 VDQ
-362 PLMNL
+362 PLMGL
-367 REFLG
+367 SAFLA
-372 ILGSHRVL
+372 IPGSMRVL
-380 MDLLMIGVFGG
+380 TDLMMIGVFGG
-391 LYIVPLYSMIQVR
+391 LYIVPLYSMVQVR

-419 LNALFMAAASLVA
+419 MNALLMVASSLVA
-432 ALFIGLLKFSIP
+432 ALMIGLFGLSIP
-444 QFFLIL
+444 QFFLFL
-450 VIMNLVVACFIYSM
+450 VILNLIVAWYIYSM

-482 RVKRT
+482 RVKRY
-487 NLDVIPEEGAVVLI
+487 NLQVVPDEGAAVIV
-501 CNHVTFVDTLFVA
+501 CNHVTFVDTLFIA

-519 NIRFV
+519 RIRFV
-524 MDRMFFKIPVLN
+524 MDRAFFKIPVLN

-546 IASKKDYPD
+546 IASKKEYPD
-555 VYEKAFDEISQAL
+555 VYERAFDEISAAL
-568 REGEPVCIFPEGKL
+568 RDGDVVCIFPEGKL
-582 TLDGNMDIFKPGI
+582 TLDGSMDIFKPGI

-616 SFFSR
+616 SFFS
-621 KKGSALSRWSRGFRS
+621 KKEGAAISRWTRGFRS
-636 KVEIIAG
+636 KVEVIAG
-643 EPIAPEGVTAECLHD
+643 DPVAPEGVTAEYLHD
-658 VVSSLR
+658 LVSRLR

>member
-1 MTMDTE
+1 MDAGLNTE
-7 NQDSQKE
+7 NQENQDTGKE
-14 KTGEGHEIAA
+14 KRG
-24 EREAHLAM
+24 
-32 TAEAEEKKSQF
+32 QF
-43 GLLASKRFA
+43 ELLASRRFA

-75 IAYKMGSALA
+75 IAYKMGREMA

-98 FILPFFFLS
+98 FILPFFFIS

-130 IIIALMAAFAF
+130 IIIAIMAAVAF

-147 GLMFLLFLLGC
+147 FLMFLLFLLGC

-173 HLTSKEIVG
+173 HLNNREIVG
-182 GNAMVEGGT
+182 GNAMVESGT
-191 FLAILLG
+191 FVAILIG
-198 TISGGL
+198 TISGGF
-204 ITQMDSG
+204 ITQMDNG
-211 KLWAGIILVAVAVT
+211 KLWAGIILTAVAVT

-230 RMIPHA
+230 RMIPYA
-236 AADSPELK
+236 APDSPGLK
-244 LDLNPVTQTWQTMKI
+244 LDINPVTQTWQTMKI
-259 SMEKRPVFLSILG
+259 SMEKQSVFLSILG

-291 RNVLHGSEQV
+291 RNILHGSEQV

-344 FDLVFAHLSLP
+344 FDLVFAHPSLP
-355 AAQAVGM
+355 VDQQ
-362 PLMNL
+362 LMGL
-367 REFLG
+367 SAYLG
-372 ILGSHRVL
+372 IPGSMRVL
-380 MDLLMIGVFGG
+380 TDLMMIGIFGG

-419 LNALFMAAASLVA
+419 MNALLMVASSLVA
-432 ALFIGLLKFSIP
+432 ALMIGLFKLSIP
-444 QFFLIL
+444 QFFLVL
-450 VIMNLVVACFIYSM
+450 VILNLIVACYIYSM

-482 RVKRT
+482 RVKRY
-487 NLDVIPEEGAVVLI
+487 NLDVVPEEGAVILI
-501 CNHVTFVDTLFVA
+501 CNHVTFVDTLFIA

-524 MDRMFFKIPVLN
+524 MDRAFFKIPVLN

-546 IASKKDYPD
+546 IASKKEYPD
-555 VYEKAFDEISQAL
+555 VYEKAFEEISLAL
-568 REGEPVCIFPEGKL
+568 RNGEPVCIFPEGKL

-595 EKIIARDPVTI
+595 EKILARDLVTI

-621 KKGSALSRWSRGFRS
+621 KKGSALSRWTTGFRS
-636 KVEIIAG
+636 RVEVVAG
-643 EPIAPEGVTAECLHD
+643 DPVAPQGVTAEYLHD
-658 VVSSLR
+658 LVSSLR

>member
-1 MTMDTE
+1 MEAGLNTE
-7 NQDSQKE
+7 NQENLDTPK
-14 KTGEGHEIAA
+14 
-24 EREAHLAM
+24 
-32 TAEAEEKKSQF
+32 EKKSQF
-43 GLLASKRFA
+43 KLLASRRFA

-75 IAYKMGSALA
+75 IAYKMGSQMA

-98 FILPFFFLS
+98 FILPFFFIS

-130 IIIALMAAFAF
+130 IIIAVMAAFAF

-147 GLMFLLFLLGC
+147 CLMFLLFLLGC

-173 HLTSKEIVG
+173 HLNNAEIVG
-182 GNAMVEGGT
+182 GNAMVESGT
-191 FLAILLG
+191 FVAILIG
-198 TISGGL
+198 TISGGF
-204 ITQMDSG
+204 ITQMDNG
-211 KLWAGIILVAVAVT
+211 KFWAGIILTAVAVA

-230 RMIPHA
+230 RMIPYA
-236 AADSPELK
+236 APDSPELK
-244 LDLNPVTQTWQTMKI
+244 LDINPVTQTWKTMKI
-259 SMEKRPVFLSILG
+259 SMEKESVFLSILG

-291 RNVLHGSEQV
+291 RNILHGSEQV

-355 AAQAVGM
+355 AGQALPAGQ
-362 PLMNL
+362 PLMGL
-367 REFLG
+367 SAFLG

-380 MDLLMIGVFGG
+380 MDLMMIGVSGG
-391 LYIVPLYSMIQVR
+391 LYIVPLYSMIQIR

-419 LNALFMAAASLVA
+419 MNALLMVASSLAAALM
-432 ALFIGLLKFSIP
+432 IGLFKLSIP
-444 QFFLIL
+444 QFFLVL
-450 VIMNLVVACFIYSM
+450 VILNLIVACYIYSM

-482 RVKRT
+482 RVKRY
-487 NLDVIPEEGAVVLI
+487 NLDVVPEEGAVVLI
-501 CNHVTFVDTLFVA
+501 CNHVTFVDTLFIA

-524 MDRMFFKIPVLN
+524 MDRAFFKIPVLN

-546 IASKKDYPD
+546 IASKKEYPD
-555 VYEKAFDEISQAL
+555 VYEKAFEEISQAL
-568 REGEPVCIFPEGKL
+568 RNGEPVCIFPEGKL

-595 EKIIARDPVTI
+595 EKILAKDPVTI

-636 KVEIIAG
+636 RVEIIAG
-643 EPIAPEGVTAECLHD
+643 DPVAAHGVTAEYLHD
-658 VVSSLR
+658 LVSSLR

>member
-1 MTMDTE
+1 MNTE
-7 NQDSQKE
+7 NQENQDTGKE
-14 KTGEGHEIAA
+14 KTGEEKTGK
-24 EREAHLAM
+24 
-32 TAEAEEKKSQF
+32 EKKSQF
-43 GLLASKRFA
+43 KLLASRRFA

-75 IAYKMGSALA
+75 IAYKMGSQMA

-98 FILPFFFLS
+98 FILPFFFIS

-130 IIIALMAAFAF
+130 IIIAVMAAFAF

-173 HLTSKEIVG
+173 HLKNSEVVG

-191 FLAILLG
+191 FLAILIG
-198 TISGGL
+198 TISGGF
-204 ITQMDSG
+204 ITQMNNG
-211 KLWAGIILVAVAVT
+211 KFWAGLILITVAVT
-225 GWLAS
+225 GWLTS
-230 RMIPHA
+230 RMIPYA
-236 AADSPELK
+236 APDSPGLK
-244 LDLNPVTQTWQTMKI
+244 LDINPVTQTWQTMNI
-259 SMEKRPVFLSILG
+259 SMEKQSVFLSILG

-291 RNVLHGSEQV
+291 RNILHGSEQV

-355 AAQAVGM
+355 AGQALPVGQQ
-362 PLMNL
+362 LMGL
-367 REFLG
+367 SAFLG

-380 MDLLMIGVFGG
+380 MDLMMIGIFGG
-391 LYIVPLYSMIQVR
+391 LYIVPLYSMIQIR

-419 LNALFMAAASLVA
+419 MNALLMVASSLVA
-432 ALFIGLLKFSIP
+432 ALMIGLFKLSIP
-444 QFFLIL
+444 QFFLVL
-450 VIMNLVVACFIYSM
+450 VILNLIVACYIYSM

-482 RVKRT
+482 RVKRY
-487 NLDVIPEEGAVVLI
+487 NLDVVPEEGAVVLI
-501 CNHVTFVDTLFVA
+501 CNHVTFVDTLFIA

-524 MDRMFFKIPVLN
+524 MDRAFFKIPVLN

-546 IASKKDYPD
+546 IASKKEYPD
-555 VYEKAFDEISQAL
+555 VYEKAFEEISLAL
-568 REGEPVCIFPEGKL
+568 RNGEPVCIFPEGKL
-582 TLDGNMDIFKPGI
+582 TLDGNMDIFKSGI
-595 EKIIARDPVTI
+595 EKILARDPVTI

-621 KKGSALSRWSRGFRS
+621 KKGSALSRWTRGFRS
-636 KVEIIAG
+636 RVEVIAG
-643 EPIAPEGVTAECLHD
+643 DPVAPEGVTAEYLHD
-658 VVSSLR
+658 LVSSLR
-664 GDKE
+664 GDKA

>member
-1 MTMDTE
+1 MNTE
-7 NQDSQKE
+7 NQENLDTPK
-14 KTGEGHEIAA
+14 
-24 EREAHLAM
+24 
-32 TAEAEEKKSQF
+32 EKKSQF
-43 GLLASKRFA
+43 KLLATRRFA

-75 IAYKMGSALA
+75 IAYKMGSQMA

-98 FILPFFFLS
+98 FILPFFFIS

-130 IIIALMAAFAF
+130 IIIAIMAAIAF

-173 HLTSKEIVG
+173 HLNNKEIVG

-191 FLAILLG
+191 FLAILIG
-198 TISGGL
+198 TISGGF
-204 ITQMDSG
+204 ITQMNNG
-211 KLWAGIILVAVAVT
+211 KFWAGIILIAVAVT
-225 GWLAS
+225 GWLTS
-230 RMIPHA
+230 RMIPYA
-236 AADSPELK
+236 APDSPGLK
-244 LDLNPVTQTWQTMKI
+244 LDINPVTQTWKTMKI
-259 SMEKRPVFLSILG
+259 SMEKQSVFLSILG

-291 RNVLHGSEQV
+291 RNILHGSEQV

-344 FDLVFAHLSLP
+344 FDLVFAHLSLSAGQALP
-355 AAQAVGM
+355 AGQ
-362 PLMNL
+362 PLMGL
-367 REFLG
+367 SAFLG
-372 ILGSHRVL
+372 IPGSMRVL
-380 MDLLMIGVFGG
+380 MDLMMIGIFGG
-391 LYIVPLYSMIQVR
+391 LYIVPLYSMIQIR

-419 LNALFMAAASLVA
+419 MNALLMVASSLVA
-432 ALFIGLLKFSIP
+432 ALMIGLLKLSIP
-444 QFFLIL
+444 QFFLFL
-450 VIMNLVVACFIYSM
+450 VILNLIVACYIYSM

-482 RVKRT
+482 RVKRY
-487 NLDVIPEEGAVVLI
+487 NLDVVPEEGAVVLI
-501 CNHVTFVDTLFVA
+501 CNHVTFVDTLFIA

-524 MDRMFFKIPVLN
+524 MDRAFFKIPVLN

-546 IASKKDYPD
+546 IASKKEYPD
-555 VYEKAFDEISQAL
+555 VYEKAFEEISLAL
-568 REGEPVCIFPEGKL
+568 RNGEPVCIFPEGKL
-582 TLDGNMDIFKPGI
+582 TLDGNMDIFKSGI
-595 EKIIARDPVTI
+595 EKILARDPVTI

-621 KKGSALSRWSRGFRS
+621 KKGSALSRWTRGFRS
-636 KVEIIAG
+636 RVEVIAG
-643 EPIAPEGVTAECLHD
+643 DPVAPQGVTAEYLHD
-658 VVSSLR
+658 LVSSLR
-664 GDKE
+664 GDKA

>member
-1 MTMDTE
+1 MNTE
-7 NQDSQKE
+7 NQENQDTGQE
-14 KTGEGHEIAA
+14 KTGK
-24 EREAHLAM
+24 
-32 TAEAEEKKSQF
+32 EKKSQF
-43 GLLASKRFA
+43 KLLASRRFA

-75 IAYKMGSALA
+75 IAYKMGSQMA

-98 FILPFFFLS
+98 FILPFFFIS

-130 IIIALMAAFAF
+130 IIIAIMAAIAF

-173 HLTSKEIVG
+173 HLNNKEIVG

-191 FLAILLG
+191 FLAILIG
-198 TISGGL
+198 TISGGF
-204 ITQMDSG
+204 ITQMNNG
-211 KLWAGIILVAVAVT
+211 KFWAGIILIAVAVT
-225 GWLAS
+225 GWLTS
-230 RMIPHA
+230 RMIPYA
-236 AADSPELK
+236 APDSPGLK
-244 LDLNPVTQTWQTMKI
+244 LDINPVTQTWKTMKI
-259 SMEKRPVFLSILG
+259 SMEKQSVFLSILG

-291 RNVLHGSEQV
+291 RNILHGSEQV

-355 AAQAVGM
+355 AGQALPVGQQ
-362 PLMNL
+362 LMGL
-367 REFLG
+367 SAFLA
-372 ILGSHRVL
+372 IPGSMRVL
-380 MDLLMIGVFGG
+380 MDLMMIGIFGG
-391 LYIVPLYSMIQVR
+391 LYIVPLYSMIQIR

-419 LNALFMAAASLVA
+419 MNALLMVASSLAAVLT
-432 ALFIGLLKFSIP
+432 IGLLKLSIP
-444 QFFLIL
+444 QFFLFL
-450 VIMNLVVACFIYSM
+450 VILNLMVACYIYSM

-482 RVKRT
+482 RVKRY
-487 NLDVIPEEGAVVLI
+487 NLDVVPEEGAVVLI
-501 CNHVTFVDTLFVA
+501 CNHVTFVDTLFIA

-524 MDRMFFKIPVLN
+524 MDRAFFKIPVLN

-546 IASKKDYPD
+546 IASKKEYPD
-555 VYEKAFDEISQAL
+555 VYEKAFEEISQAL
-568 REGEPVCIFPEGKL
+568 RNGEPVCIFPEGML
-582 TLDGNMDIFKPGI
+582 TLDGNMNIFKSGI
-595 EKIIARDPVTI
+595 EKILAKDPVTI

-621 KKGSALSRWSRGFRS
+621 KKGSALSRWTRGFRS

-643 EPIAPEGVTAECLHD
+643 DPIAPEGVTAEYLHD
-658 VVSSLR
+658 VVSKLR
-664 GDKE
+664 GDKA

>member
-1 MTMDTE
+1 MNTE
-7 NQDSQKE
+7 NQENRDTPK
-14 KTGEGHEIAA
+14 
-24 EREAHLAM
+24 
-32 TAEAEEKKSQF
+32 EKKSQF
-43 GLLASKRFA
+43 KLLASRRFA

-75 IAYKMGSALA
+75 IAYKMGSRMA

-130 IIIALMAAFAF
+130 IIIAVMAAFAF

-173 HLTSKEIVG
+173 HLTNKEIVG

-191 FLAILLG
+191 FLAILIG
-198 TISGGL
+198 TISGGF
-204 ITQMDSG
+204 ITQMDNG
-211 KLWAGIILVAVAVT
+211 KIWAGLILTAVAVT
-225 GWLAS
+225 GWLTS
-230 RMIPHA
+230 RMIPYA
-236 AADSPELK
+236 APDSPGLK
-244 LDLNPVTQTWQTMKI
+244 LDINPVTQTWKTMKI
-259 SMEKRPVFLSILG
+259 SMEKQSVFLSILG

-291 RNVLHGSEQV
+291 RNILHGSEQV

-355 AAQAVGM
+355 AAQALPVGQQ
-362 PLMNL
+362 LMGL
-367 REFLG
+367 SAYLA
-372 ILGSHRVL
+372 IPGSMRVL
-380 MDLLMIGVFGG
+380 MDLMMIGIFGG
-391 LYIVPLYSMIQVR
+391 LYIVPLYSMIQIR

-419 LNALFMAAASLVA
+419 MNALLMVASSLVA
-432 ALFIGLLKFSIP
+432 ALMIGLFKLSIP
-444 QFFLIL
+444 QFFLFL
-450 VIMNLVVACFIYSM
+450 VILNLIVACTIYSM

-482 RVKRT
+482 RVKRY
-487 NLDVIPEEGAVVLI
+487 NLDVVPEEGAVVLI
-501 CNHVTFVDTLFVA
+501 CNHVTFVDTLFIA

-524 MDRMFFKIPVLN
+524 MDRAFFKIPVLN

-546 IASKKDYPD
+546 IASKKEYPD
-555 VYEKAFDEISQAL
+555 VYEKAFEEISLAL
-568 REGEPVCIFPEGKL
+568 RNGEPVCIFPEGKL
-582 TLDGNMDIFKPGI
+582 TLDGNMDVFKTGI
-595 EKIIARDPVTI
+595 EKILARDPVTI

-621 KKGSALSRWSRGFRS
+621 KKGSALSRWTRGFRS
-636 KVEIIAG
+636 RVEVVAG
-643 EPIAPEGVTAECLHD
+643 DPVAPQGVTAEYLHD
-658 VVSSLR
+658 LVSSLR